1 MKGAIPAV
9 ILAGG
14 RSRRMGGGRK
24 YLLELD
30 GQTLLERTFA
40 CLRPQTTEILLN
52 LNDPDGTV
60 FSPEIAIRPDCIGG
74 FLGPL
79 AGILTGLEYFA
90 GRGLTEGHM
99 LSVPADTP
107 FLPDDLVRRLLSNEI
122 VDKETIVMAR
132 SGDRAHPVIA
142 LWPLAI
148 ARDLRMA
155 LRDEQIRKV
164 LDFAER
170 YPCLEVEW
178 PVGNG
183 DPFFNINR
191 PEDMELAR
199 ERVKN
204 GCS

>member
-40 CLRPQTTEILLN
+40 RLRPQTAEILLN
-52 LNDPDGTV
+52 LNDPDGMV
-60 FSPEIAIRPDCIGG
+60 FSSEIAIRPDCIEG

-79 AGILTGLEYFA
+79 AGILTGLDYFA
-90 GRGLTEGHM
+90 GRGITEGHM
-99 LSVPADTP
+99 LSVPTDVP
-107 FLPDDLVRRLLSNEI
+107 FLPGDLVSRLSSNEI

-132 SGDRAHPVIA
+132 SGDRTHPVIA
-142 LWPLAI
+142 LWPLSI
-148 ARDLRMA
+148 IGA
-155 LRDEQIRKV
+155 LRHALMKDNLRKV
-164 LDFAER
+164 TDFTAR
-170 YPCLEVEW
+170 YPCQEVEW
-178 PVGNG
+178 PIGNG